1 MRLGSGVRAGLVTI
15 CPCLSIIIS
24 LLTIQEEPSVY
35 KQVCFSL
42 LTFIPGNL
50 FKVWWNGTQ
59 TSNGTWTKYGSV
71 VNGNGHSLQ
80 EIKKNCISQVLYLE
94 TASHMYSVH
103 IIISQC

>member
-1 MRLGSGVRAGLVTI
+1 MDLSNYGGMRLGSGLRAGLVTI
-15 CPCLSIIIS
+15 CVNNYLM
-24 LLTIQEEPSVY
+24 LTIQEEPSVY

-71 VNGNGHSLQ
+71 VNGNGYSLQ
-80 EIKKNCISQVLYLE
+80 EIKKLHNSSTNNIEISRDSYIV
-94 TASHMYSVH
+94 
-103 IIISQC
+103 